1 MVAPS
6 GRRHSAVVRLE
17 GRGADRLLDVRGVVV
32 AVAAPGVEEH
42 DLGGVDLGAVAAL
55 AVVAL
60 PAVLDQ
66 APGDVDAVA
75 LGDVLVD
82 RLGGVAPADDVVP
95 VGRVLA
101 LLAIAVRRQPQLGD
115 GRAAGGV

>member
-6 GRRHSAVVRLE
+6 GRRHSAVVGLE
-17 GRGADRLLDVRGVVV
+17 GGGADRLLDVRGVAGAV
-32 AVAAPGVEEH
+32 AVAGVAEH
-42 DLGGVDLGAVAAL
+42 DLGGVNLGTVAAL

-60 PAVLDQ
+60 PAVLDE
-66 APGDVDAVA
+66 ASGDVDAVA

-95 VGRVLA
+95 VGLALA
-101 LLAIAVRRQPQLGD
+101 LLAVAVRRQPQLGD